1 MSAPSGGRAFPVPSG
16 APRRPSFWLV
26 APVVSMAAFMEVLD
40 ISIANVALQHIAGD
54 LAAGQD
60 ESTWVLTSYL
70 VTNAIVL
77 PLSGWLST
85 LLGRKRFLL
94 ACIAGFSVSSLAC
107 GLAPSLAVLIL
118 CRAVQGLTGGGLQ
131 PVAQAILNDEAQPAQ
146 RAMAFA
152 LFGMAVV
159 AAPAIGPTLG
169 GWITDNYD
177 WRWVF
182 LINVP
187 VGAVLFFLLSTL
199 VSDPPDFAAERRR
212 RLRQGIRVDYVGLGL
227 LALGLG
233 CLQVVLDRGQ
243 EEDWFGSRFILAM
256 AIASGLG
263 MVLFVVWEL
272 LRDDP
277 IVDLRLLANR
287 TFAVSNLL
295 MLMLGFVLLGT
306 TVLLPELVQ
315 QLYGYTATD
324 AGLVISPGGLT
335 ILVLLPLVGR
345 LLGVVDV
352 RAIIAFGLVV
362 SIAALFNMGYFWPGS
377 SYAQFMWAR
386 VLQGVGLAFL
396 FIPINTVAF
405 SDLPRAASSN
415 AAAIINLS
423 RNIGG
428 SIGISVVT
436 TGIARGGQAHQVTL
450 IEHVTPESPIYHALL
465 DRLVSSFIREGL
477 PASEAL
483 RHAEAQIYLQ
493 VQQQAQLL
501 AFLDDFRWLALA
513 FLVLLPLVLLLKPLP
528 GGRSVELVHH

>member
-1 MSAPSGGRAFPVPSG
+1 MSQAAS
-16 APRRPSFWLV
+16 RRPSFWLV

-40 ISIANVALQHIAGD
+40 ISIANVALQYIAGD
-54 LAAGQD
+54 LAAGPD
-60 ESTWVLTSYL
+60 EATWVLTSYL

-85 LLGRKRFLL
+85 VLGRKRFLL

-107 GLAPSLAVLIL
+107 GLAPSLAVLI
-118 CRAVQGLTGGGLQ
+118 CFRAVQGLTGGGLQ
-131 PVAQAILNDEAQPAQ
+131 PVAQAILNDDAQPSQ

-187 VGAVLFFLLSTL
+187 VGAVLFFFLSVL
-199 VSDPPDFAAERRR
+199 IADPPDFIAERTR

-243 EEDWFGSRFILAM
+243 EDDWFGSSFILLM
-256 AIASGLG
+256 AVVSGVGL
-263 MVLFVVWEL
+263 VLFVVWEL
-272 LRDDP
+272 LREDP
-277 IVDLRLLANR
+277 IVDLRLLTNR
-287 TFAVSNLL
+287 TFAVANVL

-315 QLYGYTATD
+315 QFYGYTATE
-324 AGLVISPGGLT
+324 AGLVISPGGFT
-335 ILVLLPLVGR
+335 ILILLPLVGR
-345 LLGVVDV
+345 LLGVIDV
-352 RAIIAFGLVV
+352 RVIIGFGLVV
-362 SIAALFNMGYFWPGS
+362 SIAALYYMGYFWPGS
-377 SYAQFMWAR
+377 SYTQFMWAR
-386 VLQGVGLAFL
+386 VFQAVGFAFL

-405 SDLPRAASSN
+405 SDLPRSASGN
-415 AAAIINLS
+415 AAAMINLS

-436 TGIARGGQAHQVTL
+436 AGIARGEQAHQVPL
-450 IEHVTPESPIYHALL
+450 IEHITAQSPAYRTAIE
-465 DRLVSSFIREGL
+465 RLVASFTQAGL
-477 PASEAL
+477 GPTEAL
-483 RHAEAQIYLQ
+483 RHAQAAVYQQ
-493 VQQQAQLL
+493 VQQQAELL

-513 FLVLLPLVLLLKPLP
+513 FLALLPLVLLLKPLGTESP
-528 GGRSVELVHH
+528 APPLH